1 MPITALYAGL
11 LTPLFIYL
19 AIRVIRERRS
29 ARVSVGHGDNAQLL
43 RKMRVHAN
51 FAEYVPLALLLMGLA
66 ESVKSDARLLHV
78 AGIILVAGRVVHA
91 IGLSRQPESIPMRVF
106 GVLSTFAVLVLGAL
120 MCLVYAIS
128 TIVGA

>member
-11 LTPLFIYL
+11 LTPLFIFL
-19 AIRVIRERRS
+19 AIRVIRERRG
-29 ARVSVGHGDNAQLL
+29 ARVSVGHGDNARLL

-78 AGIILVAGRVVHA
+78 AGIILIVGRVVHA
-91 IGLSRQPESIPMRVF
+91 IGLSRQPESIPLRAIGMYATF
-106 GVLSTFAVLVLGAL
+106 TVLSLGAL

-128 TIVGA
+128 TIVGM

>member
-11 LTPLFIYL
+11 LTPLFISL
-19 AIRVIRERRS
+19 AIRVIRERRG
-29 ARVSVGHGDNAQLL
+29 AQVSVGHGDNAWLL

-78 AGIILVAGRVVHA
+78 AGIILVVGRIVHA
-91 IGLSRQPESIPMRVF
+91 IGLSRQPESIPLRVIGMVATF
-106 GVLSTFAVLVLGAL
+106 TVLSLGAL
-120 MCLVYAIS
+120 MCLVYAIA
-128 TIVGA
+128 TLTGG

>member
-29 ARVSVGHGDNAQLL
+29 ARVPVGHGDNAQLF

-66 ESVKSDARLLHV
+66 ESVKSDASLLHV
-78 AGIILVAGRVVHA
+78 AGIILIAGRIVHA

-106 GVLSTFAVLVLGAL
+106 GMYATFAVLALGAL
-120 MCLVYAIS
+120 MCLFYAIS

>member
-11 LTPLFIYL
+11 LTPLFIFL
-19 AIRVIRERRS
+19 AIRVIRERRG
-29 ARVSVGHGDNAQLL
+29 AQVSVGHGDNARLL

-78 AGIILVAGRVVHA
+78 DGIILVVGRIVHA
-91 IGLSRQPESIPMRVF
+91 IGLSRQPESIPLRAIGMVATF
-106 GVLSTFAVLVLGAL
+106 TVLSLGAL
-120 MCLVYAIS
+120 MCLVYAIA
-128 TIVGA
+128 TLTRG